1 MDFTNCYY
9 NHNDLAI
16 RNIFLFSSELYPEKH
31 EIPQSIKAAV
41 IDTIASS
48 FLEFCVAV
56 IAVIMIGRAE
66 VGIPSRIGRG
76 KYNGNLSRSYLEGQ
90 YFLSWRS
97 KAAGSNALV
106 FPK

>member
-1 MDFTNCYY
+1 MIWR
-9 NHNDLAI
+9 AG
-16 RNIFLFSSELYPEKH
+16 IFFCSAANYIQKKH

-76 KYNGNLSRSYLEGQ
+76 KSNGNLSGSYLEGQ

-97 KAAGSNALV
+97 TAAGSKALV